1 VASLPLVRGKI
12 PGKNREK
19 KFKSNTEIVP
29 RRLGEIISGDLDGF
43 MRD

>member
-1 VASLPLVRGKI
+1 VASLPLVRETKK
-12 PGKNREK
+12 PGKTQKIQIE
-19 KFKSNTEIVP
+19 NTEIVP